1 MLCPSCR
8 SEFVEG
14 VALCPDCQVDLIQE
28 LSEQAAEELPSTRDL
43 VTVVETGNPFDIAVA
58 ESLLAEAEVPYWKQG
73 DGLQDLFGWGRIG
86 AGYNLVT
93 GPVRIQVERQ
103 DLERARQLLEPPA
116 EAEPA

>member
-14 VALCPDCQVDLIQE
+14 IHLCPDCQVDLIQE
-28 LSEQAAEELPSTRDL
+28 LSEQASEEVPLTRDL
-43 VTVVETGNPFDIAVA
+43 VTLVETGNPFDVAVA
-58 ESLLAEAEVPYWKQG
+58 ESLLTEAEIPYWKQG
-73 DGLQDLFGWGRIG
+73 DGLQDLFGGGRLG
-86 AGYNLVT
+86 LGYNLLT

-103 DLERARQLLEPPA
+103 DLDQARKLLEPPA